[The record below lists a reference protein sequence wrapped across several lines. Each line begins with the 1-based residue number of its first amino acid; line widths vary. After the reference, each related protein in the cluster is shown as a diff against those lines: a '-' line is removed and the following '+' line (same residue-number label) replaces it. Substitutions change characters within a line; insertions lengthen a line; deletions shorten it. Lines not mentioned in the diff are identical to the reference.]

1 MKMDNIDNN
10 KTINE
15 KILFNS
21 KEITLSLTGKDS
33 HKVLIEDGQGSFSI
47 GTNNSD
53 EKNFDV
59 LVDENDMI
67 NWDTFNGYYTLA
79 GWESKEYYPYGNWPR
94 CFCYHGNDVGFIKW
108 SSKREIEHFILVPQ
122 KDMNLDL
129 TNTGIYDLIIE
140 DNGHKI
146 ELSLGKD
153 IYRLKLC
160 GNIDNYI
167 INKCAKVPVLSFE
180 IKEKENVKC
189 YKLPIIKS
197 FWEATEINIE
207 ISSLSSPFDC
217 SSLLQFPNLKKLFL
231 IGNVTNL
238 ESLKE
243 LKNIE
248 KLGIWS
254 APNLSGMP
262 KLNNWNNLNW
272 FVANNI
278 DENAGKIFRREIL
291 DLKKI
296 KSFEFSSVTNLRD
309 KLWFQ
314 TNYGIPFS
322 EWNGLNER
330 KATRA
335 YKICLDKVKKSNTK
349 EDLKKAIINFT
360 DIFNKMENIETTE
373 RDDVYIALCTIMKN
387 TSIEINAKEW
397 ESWFDERRE
406 F

>member
-1 MKMDNIDNN
+1 MK
-10 KTINE
+10 TENE

-21 KEITLSLTGKDS
+21 EVITLSLTGIDS
-33 HKVLIEDGQGSFSI
+33 HKVLIDSGQGSFSI

-67 NWDTFNGYYTLA
+67 NWDTFNKYYTLA

-94 CFCYHGNDVGFIKW
+94 CFCYHGNDTGFIKW
-108 SSKREIEHFILVPQ
+108 SSKREIEHFIWVPQ
-122 KDMNLDL
+122 KDMSVDL
-129 TNTGIYDLIIE
+129 TNARIYDLMLE
-140 DNGHKI
+140 DNKHI
-146 ELSLGKD
+146 INLSLGKD

-160 GNIDNYI
+160 GDIDNYI
-167 INKCAKVPVLSFE
+167 ISKCDKIPILSFE

-197 FWEATEINIE
+197 FSEATEINIE
-207 ISSLSSPFDC
+207 ISPLSSPFDC

-231 IGNVTNL
+231 NGNVTNL
-238 ESLKE
+238 ELLKE
-243 LKNIE
+243 LKDIE
-248 KLGIWS
+248 ELGLWN

-262 KLNNWNNLNW
+262 KLNNWKNLNW

-278 DENAGKIFRREIL
+278 DENAGKVFRKEIS

-296 KSFEFSSVTNLRD
+296 KSFEFTSVVNLRN

-322 EWNGLNER
+322 EWDSLNER

-335 YKICLDKVKKSNTK
+335 YKICLNKVKKSNTK
-349 EDLKKAIINFT
+349 EELKKAIINFT
-360 DIFNKMENIETTE
+360 DTFNKMENIETAE
-373 RDDVYIALCTIMKN
+373 CDDVYIALCTIMKN
-387 TSIEINAKEW
+387 SLIEIKEKEW